1 MNKVLDINT
10 RGTHAQRAS
19 SGDQP
24 EKKAYKAV
32 GHDRQL
38 QDAQYG
44 GNLVKI
50 RTIDHDTVSGT
61 IDRRDKYTITLRR
74 ADGGC
79 EIFYKHAIQS
89 IEIKPVATKAD

>member
-1 MNKVLDINT
+1 MNKVLDLNT
-10 RGTHAQRAS
+10 RGAHAQRTS

-24 EKKAYKAV
+24 EKKPYKAV

-44 GNLVKI
+44 GNLLTI
-50 RTIDHDTVSGT
+50 RTLDCETVSGT

-74 ADGGC
+74 VDGVC

-89 IEIKPVATKAD
+89 IEIKPVAAKAG